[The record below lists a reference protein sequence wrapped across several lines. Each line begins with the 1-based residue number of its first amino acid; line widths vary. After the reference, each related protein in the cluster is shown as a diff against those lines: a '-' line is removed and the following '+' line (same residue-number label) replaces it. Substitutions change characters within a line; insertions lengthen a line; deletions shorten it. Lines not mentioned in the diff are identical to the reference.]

1 MMSLYKE
8 KFLRA
13 HVAMMWEKSM
23 IFDKGYIGYEE
34 VCKQKIKSALEG
46 GSERLF
52 EVAREGGEGYNLMVC

>member
-8 KFLRA
+8 KILRA

-46 GSERLF
+46 
-52 EVAREGGEGYNLMVC
+52 VARGFSRLRVKEVRAII

>member
-8 KFLRA
+8 KFLRVR
-13 HVAMMWEKSM
+13 VAMMWEKSM

-46 GSERLF
+46 
-52 EVAREGGEGYNLMVC
+52 VARGFSRLRVKEVRAII

>member
-13 HVAMMWEKSM
+13 RVAMMWEKSM
-23 IFDKGYIGYEE
+23 IFDKGYICYEE

-46 GSERLF
+46 
-52 EVAREGGEGYNLMVC
+52 VARGFSRLRVKEVRTII

>member
-13 HVAMMWEKSM
+13 RVAMMWEKSM
-23 IFDKGYIGYEE
+23 IFDKGYIGCEE

-46 GSERLF
+46 
-52 EVAREGGEGYNLMVC
+52 VARGFSRLRVKEVRAII

>member
-8 KFLRA
+8 KFIRM

-23 IFDKGYIGYEE
+23 IFDKGYICYEE

-46 GSERLF
+46 
-52 EVAREGGEGYNLMVC
+52 VARGFSRLHVKEVRAII